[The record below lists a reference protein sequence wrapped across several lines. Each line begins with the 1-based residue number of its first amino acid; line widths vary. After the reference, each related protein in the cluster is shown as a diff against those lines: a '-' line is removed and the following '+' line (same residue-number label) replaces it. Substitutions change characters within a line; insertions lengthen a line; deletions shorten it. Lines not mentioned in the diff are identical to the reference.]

1 MTTNVFGIIP
11 EEGTE
16 AHEAEVK
23 SKETPPSSPQTTPD
37 EQATTTEEPAAPSPA
52 PEPTPPEPDPA
63 PEPAKPEGEGAE
75 EEDGLSEDGTG
86 FRIGNKV
93 YKDIM
98 AADHAFRQN
107 RGRAQAEAKRAKE
120 AEDARRELFEENPRL
135 KAQLDSQS
143 GQTLQPDPAA
153 PAPAPAA
160 AQEGQQLTEPLTKDE
175 INELIAEEG
184 ADAALLEVQRRADAR
199 AEERLDARTVPLRQQ
214 EEVAEAQQIASEN
227 FFNVSQLKGADGTSL
242 YPELAEDA
250 PTAPEIVAT
259 WDRLV
264 SEDPD
269 FRAIALSPAGVKY
282 AYNEWKHSR
291 PADTSQPAPSP
302 EPAPA
307 GTDAQNEALASMSQ
321 GSAPT
326 PPPADPNAPP
336 RPAQLPANTEEAVR
350 KLIAAKQH
358 PVFGVTLE
366 K

>member
-1 MTTNVFGIIP
+1 VHHDNERLRNHSG
-11 EEGTE
+11 GRD
-16 AHEAEVK
+16 AE
-23 SKETPPSSPQTTPD
+23 SPQTTPD
-37 EQATTTEEPAAPSPA
+37 EQATTTEEPKPPAPA

-75 EEDGLSEDGTG
+75 EEDGLSEDGNG

-120 AEDARRELFEENPRL
+120 AEEGRKELFEENARL
-135 KAQLDSQS
+135 KAQLESLPA
-143 GQTLQPDPAA
+143 QTPQPDPAA
-153 PAPAPAA
+153 PAPEPAA
-160 AQEGQQLTEPLTKDE
+160 VPEGQRLTEPLTKDE

-227 FFNVSQLKGADGTSL
+227 FFNVSQMKGADGSAL
-242 YPELAEDA
+242 FPELAEDA

-264 SEDPD
+264 AEDPD

-282 AYNEWKHSR
+282 AYNEWKYTKS
-291 PADTSQPAPSP
+291 AATSQPAPSP
-302 EPAPA
+302 EPPAA
-307 GTDAQNEALASMSQ
+307 GTDAQNQALSGMSQ
-321 GSAPT
+321 GSRPS
-326 PPPADPNAPP
+326 PPPADPNAAARPP
-336 RPAQLPANTEEAVR
+336 ALPANSEEAVR
-350 KLIAAKQH
+350 KLIAAKTH
-358 PVFGVTLE
+358 PVFGVTVE
-366 K
+366 KQSA